1 MKITT
6 TLKPWGSF
14 IEFIKNE
21 PCTVKLIYVNKG
33 EELSL
38 QYHNHRREFWRVIEG
53 TPHLTINEEVYVSRV
68 GDEYVIPPKTQHRI
82 SAPDNN
88 IVVMEIST
96 GDFDEED
103 IVRLED
109 KYHRI

>member
-1 MKITT
+1 MNINTVSR
-6 TLKPWGSF
+6 PWGSF

-38 QYHNHRREFWRVIEG
+38 QYHNHRKEFWRVIEG
-53 TPHLTINEEVYVSRV
+53 APHLTIDKEIYIARV
-68 GDEYVIPPKTQHRI
+68 GDEYEISPKTQHRI

-88 IVVMEIST
+88 SIILEIST
-96 GDFDEED
+96 GEFDEED

-109 KYHRI
+109 KYHR